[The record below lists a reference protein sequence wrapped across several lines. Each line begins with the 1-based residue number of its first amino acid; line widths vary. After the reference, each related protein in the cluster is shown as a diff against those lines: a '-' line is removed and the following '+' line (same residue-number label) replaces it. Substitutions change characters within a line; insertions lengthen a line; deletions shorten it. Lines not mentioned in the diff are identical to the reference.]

1 MMARR
6 AAILADRSA
15 SASAS
20 RSRSVSLRAGPEEE
34 DEDEDAPEADAPPP
48 DDTAPAPPATADF
61 VDGEMSGS
69 FAPLAA
75 VTTQQQAIRVRR
87 VRMGVQK

>member
-1 MMARR
+1 
-6 AAILADRSA
+6 
-15 SASAS
+15 
-20 RSRSVSLRAGPEEE
+20 LRAGPEEAE
-34 DEDEDAPEADAPPP
+34 APLAEVPLAELPLAELPLAAVLPP
-48 DDTAPAPPATADF
+48 DETDPAPPTAADF

-75 VTTQQQAIRVRR
+75 ATTQQQAIRVRK